1 MKGLLLKDVYLINK
15 YCRAF
20 ILLIVVFVSISIW
33 GNGNM
38 FFMFYPCLIS
48 GMIPMTLLTCDE
60 REKWSEYAGTLPY
73 TRTQI
78 VSAKYIIGFSTT
90 MSVIIL
96 IAIVQ
101 AIKMTIANT
110 FDFNEYFA
118 LLMNLVSISLIVP
131 AILLPFIFKFGAEKG
146 RIIYYV
152 VIGGTCGIGFA
163 LENINGNL
171 FALLAEI
178 SPILVGFSVAVL
190 LYVISWL
197 LSIKF
202 YKNREI

>member
-110 FDFNEYFA
+110 FVFNEYFA